1 MRKRVDFGD
10 SVARQQAAAEQGASK
25 LAHSNRAFGMRMRGH
40 VWGKNNVWFWSY
52 GAFDT
57 GCCCP
62 HPDPF
67 WRQ

>member
-1 MRKRVDFGD
+1 M
-10 SVARQQAAAEQGASK
+10 VAIPWRGSK
-25 LAHSNRAFGMRMRGH
+25 LPLNKAQASLRTPNRAFGMRMRGH

-67 WRQ
+67 WRL